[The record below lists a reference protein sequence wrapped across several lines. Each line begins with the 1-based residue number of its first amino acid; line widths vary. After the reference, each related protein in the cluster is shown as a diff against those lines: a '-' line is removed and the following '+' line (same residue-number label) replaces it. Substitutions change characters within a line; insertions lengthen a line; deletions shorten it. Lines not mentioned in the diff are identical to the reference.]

1 MRTLMVTAALLGL
14 LAVSPAKADLVA
26 GGLTFTGNGTLLS
39 LDPVVPGGNQPR
51 NIACI
56 ICGENQPQQPTGFGY
71 NDFGNAGNQST
82 INAFSSGIVRDRL
95 ADNTLGTGYD
105 IGAGSL
111 FLASLAGRTS
121 FNVGFDVN
129 DTGTAQTLES
139 FWFLNLTQR
148 TVLAAFSPGPG
159 GTLVP
164 SINNG
169 TGFPDYTISGF
180 DLNRGDIRPND
191 QIIFFAR
198 ITGANDGPDSF
209 FLVPTPTAAVPEL
222 STWIMMI
229 LGFVGVGGIA
239 TLKRRQGE
247 HPFRL
252 A

>member
-1 MRTLMVTAALLGL
+1 MRKLILATTALLGL
-14 LAVSPAKADLVA
+14 LAATPASADLVA

-51 NIACI
+51 NVACI
-56 ICGENQPQQPTGFGY
+56 ICGDNQPQQPAGFGY
-71 NDFGNAGNQST
+71 NDFGNAGNLST
-82 INAFSSGIVRDRL
+82 INAFSSGVFRDRL

-105 IGAGSL
+105 IGAGDI
-111 FLASLAGRTS
+111 FRLALLGRTDFS
-121 FNVGFDVN
+121 VGFDVN

-148 TVLAAFSPGPG
+148 TVLAAYSPGPG

-164 SINNG
+164 SVNNG

-180 DLNRGDIRPND
+180 DLNRGDINVGD

-209 FLVPTPTAAVPEL
+209 FLTQSVAAVPEP
-222 STWIMMI
+222 STWAMML
-229 LGFVGVGGIA
+229 LGFLGVGLVGMR
-239 TLKRRQGE
+239 KQFGDR
-247 HPFRL
+247 FRL
-252 A
+252 V